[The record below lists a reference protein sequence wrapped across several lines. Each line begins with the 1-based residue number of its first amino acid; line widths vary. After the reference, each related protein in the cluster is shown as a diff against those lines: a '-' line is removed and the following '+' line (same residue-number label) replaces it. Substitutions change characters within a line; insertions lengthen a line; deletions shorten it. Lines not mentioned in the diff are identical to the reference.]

1 VKVSVTMSQR
11 RELNPGDATRVSPKG
26 NFLALRGELATAGRA
41 QAWVL
46 PIPYEGTV
54 CYGKGASQGPAAILA
69 ASSQVELYDYEFQ
82 CEPYRQY
89 GVHTL
94 PALRPGRKSPG
105 AVMRAIEERVAGILT
120 GRPAPRILAILGGE
134 HSISG
139 AVAHGM
145 VRAGLH
151 NFVTVQVDAHCDLR
165 DEYDGTPFSHAC
177 AARRIA
183 EVSPVFQI
191 GIRNMGASEAEY
203 YRQSG
208 RVQIVCAGEALAGKE
223 YLKKLARYVRG
234 RQVYLTMDL
243 DGLDP
248 AEMPAVGTPE
258 PGGLH
263 WQQLMDIV
271 HTVFHEAKRVPVFD
285 VVELAPIPC
294 LTGPDF
300 LAAKLVY
307 KTLSLALCK

>member
-1 VKVSVTMSQR
+1 MAKQH
-11 RELNPGDATRVSPKG
+11 ELNPGDATRVSRQN
-26 NFLALRGELATAGRA
+26 NFLALRGELATRDRA
-41 QAWVL
+41 RAWVL
-46 PIPYEGTV
+46 PVPYEGTV
-54 CYGKGASQGPAAILA
+54 CYGKGASRGPAAILA
-69 ASSQVELYDYEFQ
+69 ASSQVELYDFEFQ
-82 CEPYRQY
+82 CEPVRQY

-94 PALRPGRKSPG
+94 PAIRPGRKSPG
-105 AVMRAIEERVAGILT
+105 AVMQVIEKRVASILREQP
-120 GRPAPRILAILGGE
+120 GVLAILGGE

-139 AVAHGM
+139 AVARGM
-145 VRAGLH
+145 VAAGLKD
-151 NFVTVQVDAHCDLR
+151 FVTVQVDAHCDLR

-191 GIRNMGASEAEY
+191 GIRNMGASEVEF

-208 RVQIVCAGEALAGKE
+208 RVQIVCAGEALASKA

-234 RQVYLTMDL
+234 KQVYLTMDL

-248 AEMPAVGTPE
+248 SEMPAVGTPE

-271 HTVFHEAKRVPVFD
+271 HTVFREAKRVPVFD
-285 VVELAPIPC
+285 VVELAPIRG

-300 LAAKLVY
+300 LGAKLVY
-307 KTLSLALCK
+307 KTMSLALCRRKS

>member
-1 VKVSVTMSQR
+1 MAR
-11 RELNPGDATRVSPKG
+11 HRELNPSDATRSSPAG
-26 NFLALRGELATAGRA
+26 NFLALRGELATPGRA
-41 QAWVL
+41 RAWVL
-46 PIPYEGTV
+46 PVPYEGTV

-69 ASSQVELYDYEFQ
+69 ASAQVELYDHEFA
-82 CEPYRQY
+82 CEPYRQF

-94 PALRPGRKSPG
+94 PVLLPGRRSPR
-105 AVMRAIEERVAGILT
+105 AVMQNIEQRVTGILR
-120 GRPAPRILAILGGE
+120 GRPAPQMLAILGGE

-139 AVAHGM
+139 AVARGM
-145 VRAGLH
+145 VAAGVKD
-151 NFVTVQVDAHCDLR
+151 FVTVQVDAHCDLR

-191 GIRNMGASEAEY
+191 GIRNIGASEAAFC
-203 YRQSG
+203 RRSD
-208 RVQIVCAGEALAGKE
+208 RVKIVWAEEALAGKA
-223 YLKKLARYVRG
+223 YLKRLARYVRG
-234 RQVYLTMDL
+234 RRVYLTMDL

-271 HTVFHEAKRVPVFD
+271 HTVVRESAAVPVFD
-285 VVELAPIPC
+285 VVELSPIPC
-294 LTGPDF
+294 MIGPDF
-300 LAAKLVY
+300 LAAKLAY
-307 KTLSLALCK
+307 KVMALSLCQPGTKG

>member
-1 VKVSVTMSQR
+1 MGTQR
-11 RELNPGDATRVSPKG
+11 QQQLNPGDATRVSRQH
-26 NFLALRGELATAGRA
+26 NFLALRGELATRDRA
-41 QAWVL
+41 RAWVL

-82 CEPYRQY
+82 CEPYRRY

-94 PALRPGRKSPG
+94 PAIRLGRRSPAG
-105 AVMRAIEERVAGILT
+105 VMQAIEERVASILT
-120 GRPAPRILAILGGE
+120 GKLKPEVLAILGGE

-139 AVAHGM
+139 GVSRGI
-145 VRAGLH
+145 VRAGIKD
-151 NFVTVQVDAHCDLR
+151 FVTVQVDAHCDLR
-165 DEYDGTPFSHAC
+165 DEYDGTRFSHAC
-177 AARRIA
+177 AARRIT

-203 YRQSG
+203 FRKSG

-234 RQVYLTMDL
+234 KQVYLTMDL

-271 HTVFHEAKRVPVFD
+271 HTVFREAKRVPVFD

-294 LTGPDF
+294 MTGPDF

-307 KTLSLALCK
+307 KVMSLALCR